1 MRIAIQ
7 TLGCRTNQA
16 ESLEIEAVLRS
27 SGNKIV
33 DISENPDLCV
43 INTCTVTARADQQS
57 RQLIRKALRNNSKVI
72 VTGCYAELHADEIK
86 EIGAAIDIVKN
97 RDKYHIISKITNNS
111 STDISMSALY
121 ARKRPVVK
129 VQDGCNFSCSYCSIP
144 MARGESRSMPLAA
157 ILKKIQ
163 VLEEAGFKE
172 IVLTGIHLGTYG
184 LDMMPNKSLSLLL
197 QNILTYTT
205 ISRIRL
211 SSIEINEVTD
221 GIIDIMM
228 DPRICKHLHIPLQSG
243 DDRILE
249 KMNRHYTVGYYAER
263 LQTIVGTFPGIAIGT
278 DVITGFPGESKES
291 FLNTCGF
298 IKKLPLSYVHVF
310 PYSSRPGTKA
320 ALMSGHIPEP
330 MKKERVRILKD
341 IASSIRKDYIMNH
354 VDDVLQI
361 VVEDKSLEGYYGT
374 SANYI
379 KVLLAGDYD
388 LTPQT
393 LIDIRVTGVKNQY
406 ALGIPLI

>member
-249 KMNRHYTVGYYAER
+249 KMNRHYTVGHYAER

>member
-27 SGNKIV
+27 SGNNIV

-72 VTGCYAELHADEIK
+72 VTGCYAELNADQIK

-97 RDKYHIISKITNNS
+97 CDKCHIINKITNNS
-111 STDISMSALY
+111 SADISMSGLY
-121 ARKRPVVK
+121 ARKRPIVK

-144 MARGESRSMPLAA
+144 MARGRSRSMPLAT
-157 ILKKIQ
+157 ILEKIQ
-163 VLEEAGFKE
+163 VLAEAGFKE

-184 LDMMPNKSLSLLL
+184 LDMMPKKSLSFLL

-205 ISRIRL
+205 IPRIRL

-221 GIIDIMM
+221 DIVDIMM

-249 KMNRHYTVGYYAER
+249 KMNRHYTAGYYADR
-263 LQTIVGTFPGIAIGT
+263 LQTIASMFPGIAIGT

-298 IKKLPLSYVHVF
+298 MERLPLSYAHVF

-320 ALMSGHIPEP
+320 ALMPGHIPEP
-330 MKKERVRILKD
+330 VKKERVRVLKD
-341 IASSIRKDYIMNH
+341 IASSIRKDYIMSH

-361 VVEDKSLEGYYGT
+361 VIEGKCLEGYYGT

-379 KVLLAGDYD
+379 KVLLARDFD
-388 LTPQT
+388 LMAQT
-393 LIDIRVTGVKNQY
+393 LIDIRVTGVENQY